1 MAQIL
6 PIRFQEHI
14 QVSKMQFS
22 CDVVTKHAPV
32 TVKSALQLLKFP
44 QVLMSDQNMLQSS
57 PDFAALY
64 HFGVVINKNYE
75 MWCIVLGPDFGHL

>member
-14 QVSKMQFS
+14 QVSKKQSS

-32 TVKSALQLLKFP
+32 AVKSALQL
-44 QVLMSDQNMLQSS
+44 
-57 PDFAALY
+57 
-64 HFGVVINKNYE
+64 
-75 MWCIVLGPDFGHL
+75 